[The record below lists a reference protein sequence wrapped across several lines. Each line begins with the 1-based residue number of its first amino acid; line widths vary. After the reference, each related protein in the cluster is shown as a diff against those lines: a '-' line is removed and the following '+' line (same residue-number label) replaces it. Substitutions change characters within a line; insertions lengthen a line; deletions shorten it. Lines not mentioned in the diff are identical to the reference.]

1 MTLMANK
8 TVVVTGA
15 AAGIGAAIAERLAEA
30 GGKVVLTD
38 VNASQG
44 QELAAKLTS
53 RGLQASF
60 IRCDVGDLDSI
71 TAMTTE
77 AIATHGRIDVLVN
90 NAGVTRKILILD
102 LTPADWDWIQNV
114 NTRGLFFCMQGFA
127 KHMKEMQG
135 GAIVNIA
142 SIAGK
147 GAKATSNACYAASKA
162 AAIVMS
168 RVAANELGRHGI
180 RVNSVCPGATRTVLL
195 DALEKAN
202 PSGFQAMLDQTALGR
217 FATPRDIADATLF
230 LASDLASSIT
240 GQSINV
246 DNGLMWD

>member
-1 MTLMANK
+1 MKLIEGK
-8 TVVVTGA
+8 TAVVTGA
-15 AAGIGAAIAERLAEA
+15 AAGIGAAIAQRLAEA
-30 GGKVVLTD
+30 GGNIILCD
-38 VNASQG
+38 VNAHQG
-44 QELAAKLTS
+44 AELAASLVK
-53 RGLQASF
+53 RGLRAQF
-60 IRCDVGDLDSI
+60 IHCDVGDLGSI
-71 TAMTTE
+71 TEMTAR
-77 AIATHGRIDVLVN
+77 AIALHGRVDILVN
-90 NAGVTRKILILD
+90 NAGVTRKIPILD
-102 LTPADWDWIQNV
+102 LTPADWDWIQGI

-127 KHMKEMQG
+127 KHMKVMQG

-147 GAKATSNACYAASKA
+147 GAKATSNASYAASKA

-195 DALEKAN
+195 DQLERAN
-202 PSGFQAMLDQTALGR
+202 PSGFKAMLDDTALGR
-217 FATPRDIADATLF
+217 FATPRDIADAVLF
-230 LASDLASSIT
+230 LASDLSASIT